1 MGAGHGAACRAPAG
15 GGCGCG
21 GAAGGAC
28 GCRDREAAPRRR
40 RAPRLP
46 GATDGGVPSPAAAP
60 RGGPYT
66 QSAVDPAPRGVAD
79 ASRRG
84 MVDGAAA
91 AKRQAWLDMELPELW
106 PTLESLDEAGAERHA
121 LRLAALSPGARV
133 VQERAVAPRGGPATV
148 PMRGEVPA
156 PPPVDCTEGSA
167 PERFGLRSGAMR
179 RGRWPKRPRR
189 EVTYMFPRLRGG
201 MRVEDG
207 DLLSGLRS
215 LRGALARGLTPQL
228 GRTDV
233 RRPVMMPGPAPT
245 PPPASLM
252 GGVELLSER
261 FFRDDLVELR
271 GSAPTVRLQYRSTSI
286 DLPTSWVMGYLRE
299 YLEVRDTLPP
309 YATRGAVSGTGA
321 VLDRYWPR
329 FRGRLPSLPRRG
341 SYGRLIGC
349 WMLPYT
355 ADEGLPTSLFFRNAG
370 EQRAVHELT
379 CQLLE
384 AYLPEAVVPR
394 DSMTGVKLIDDDGWC
409 DGLGNFIGDML
420 RGTERRSLRLY
431 TERPEEDPDSLCG
444 EARIHYTN
452 KDGGLHGDERWS
464 TPCVPGGALERW
476 EGDCDDIS
484 FGCGSQKLARLLAW
498 DDYVLEVRSVR
509 FTGVGPSTAYR
520 WLADVEAPLDS
531 TSPWPRGDSPN
542 TACNLGGLRSIQL
555 LPAKLAFDAELVDL
569 LLFMAQVCFDYS
581 RALAFPGRPA
591 LGARVAEAGQ
601 AFAGYAL
608 SVLADRAAV
617 LTHEFGH
624 MYLGGVPHCGYLEG
638 DGRPRWRSCFDA
650 ARRSMLARIVA
661 ENGLPFAT
669 YVAEKAVGA
678 YSGTGWPLVGS
689 TPDLAT
695 RWFYQL
701 ANPYW
706 VDSSMGVPASCDS
719 VPAGAEKEV
728 DFWPSVNP
736 GFAGCAGRFRVDL
749 SVAGQVGGGYSTR
762 SSNGCACSVPYVL
775 GGFMGVVPSLD
786 LTGGCYVAPWT
797 VGVYSVPST

>member
-1 MGAGHGAACRAPAG
+1 
-15 GGCGCG
+15 
-21 GAAGGAC
+21 
-28 GCRDREAAPRRR
+28 
-40 RAPRLP
+40 
-46 GATDGGVPSPAAAP
+46 
-60 RGGPYT
+60 
-66 QSAVDPAPRGVAD
+66 
-79 ASRRG
+79 
-84 MVDGAAA
+84 
-91 AKRQAWLDMELPELW
+91 
-106 PTLESLDEAGAERHA
+106 
-121 LRLAALSPGARV
+121 
-133 VQERAVAPRGGPATV
+133 
-148 PMRGEVPA
+148 
-156 PPPVDCTEGSA
+156 
-167 PERFGLRSGAMR
+167 
-179 RGRWPKRPRR
+179 
-189 EVTYMFPRLRGG
+189 MFPRLRGG

-245 PPPASLM
+245 PPPASVT
-252 GGVELLSER
+252 GGVELLIER
-261 FFRDDLVELR
+261 FYRDDLVEVR
-271 GSAPTVRLQYRSTSI
+271 GSAPTVRLQYRSTSV

-309 YATRGAVSGTGA
+309 YATRGPVSGTGA
-321 VLDRYWPR
+321 LLDRYWPR

-409 DGLGNFIGDML
+409 DGLEAFIGDML
-420 RGTERRSLRLY
+420 RGTARRSLRLY

-464 TPCVPGGALERW
+464 TPCGSDGALERW
-476 EGDCDDIS
+476 EARCSDIS
-484 FGCGSQKLARLLAW
+484 LECGSQELARLLAW
-498 DDYVLEVRSVR
+498 DDYALEVRSVP
-509 FTGVGPSTAYR
+509 FAGGGPSMAYR

-555 LPAKLAFDAELVDL
+555 LPSKLAFDGELVDL

-581 RALAFPGRPA
+581 RALAASGRPA
-591 LGARVAEAGQ
+591 LGARARVAAAGQ

-608 SVLADRAAV
+608 SVLAERAALLV
-617 LTHEFGH
+617 HEFGH

-650 ARRSMLARIVA
+650 ARRSMFARIVA
-661 ENGLPFAT
+661 ENGLSIEP
-669 YVAEKAVGA
+669 YVADDAADAFSTGVA
-678 YSGTGWPLVGS
+678 LSVAAPDLVTGW
-689 TPDLAT
+689 
-695 RWFYQL
+695 RYQL
-701 ANPYW
+701 DRPYYRAGYPFGLTPTCDW
-706 VDSSMGVPASCDS
+706 VPTGSEDLKVAVDEFWRLIDPA
-719 VPAGAEKEV
+719 AA
-728 DFWPSVNP
+728 
-736 GFAGCAGRFRVDL
+736 ACAGSFRVDL
-749 SVAGQVGGGYSTR
+749 LRAGMGGGGYELRTT
-762 SSNGCACSVPYVL
+762 NGCECPIPFTFVMGGVPTLSFTSTCYRTP
-775 GGFMGVVPSLD
+775 MSSGVFNVPA
-786 LTGGCYVAPWT
+786 T
-797 VGVYSVPST
+797 